1 MSTLCERLMGEMDCR
16 IMMVSHTPKDLS
28 HLHII
33 RDALPNGL
41 KPLCMIP
48 DTRSWRGPALKKLI
62 SAPNVGGSES
72 SADDR
77 AKSAGFHKLKKVS
90 TGEYEKLY

>member
-1 MSTLCERLMGEMDCR
+1 MPIYEYQSVESKHSCVHCRTGFDHFHKSPGTLEVCPECGAA
-16 IMMVSHTPKDLS
+16 V
-28 HLHII
+28 
-33 RDALPNGL
+33 
-41 KPLCMIP
+41 
-48 DTRSWRGPALKKLI
+48 KKLV

-72 SADDR
+72 GADDR